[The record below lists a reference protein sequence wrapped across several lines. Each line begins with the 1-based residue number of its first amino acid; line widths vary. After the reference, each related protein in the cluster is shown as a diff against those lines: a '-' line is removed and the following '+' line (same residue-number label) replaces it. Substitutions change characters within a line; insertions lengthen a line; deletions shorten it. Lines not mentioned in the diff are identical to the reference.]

1 MTELV
6 RHLKGEVQ
14 QACMIHFL
22 NNILVIV
29 DHFIRKSIAKIFIG
43 LLRFYAITKK
53 ETLIQ
58 LLAENNGKM
67 NMN

>member
-1 MTELV
+1 MRGTASLYDSF
-6 RHLKGEVQ
+6 
-14 QACMIHFL
+14 HFL
-22 NNILVIV
+22 NNIRVIV
-29 DHFIRKSIAKIFIG
+29 DHFVRKSIAKIFTG

-53 ETLIQ
+53 ETSIQ